1 MCISNQD
8 IGGWLK
14 CKMFALSSGDASVLK
29 PKTKLTIWICHRSDP
44 AQPVCILKSEQLY
57 WETYIDIMQQVLLLI
72 DFVGLYTILICQ
84 SENAVL
90 GRSDVSP
97 AEINPFCLLIL

>member
-1 MCISNQD
+1 M
-8 IGGWLK
+8 L
-14 CKMFALSSGDASVLK
+14 ALSLGDASGLK
-29 PKTKLTIWICHRSDP
+29 PKTNYNIWICHMIKP
-44 AQPVCILKSEQLY
+44 AQPILRLESEQIY

-90 GRSDVSP
+90 GWSDVSP
-97 AEINPFCLLIL
+97 PEINPFCLLIL